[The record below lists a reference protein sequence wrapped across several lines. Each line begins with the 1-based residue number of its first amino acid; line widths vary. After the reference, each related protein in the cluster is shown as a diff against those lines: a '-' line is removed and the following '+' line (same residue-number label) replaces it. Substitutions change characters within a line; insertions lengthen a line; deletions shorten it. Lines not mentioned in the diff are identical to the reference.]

1 MKLSKLLT
9 VLIALT
15 LCGALSM
22 LFSSSPAEPTTKTSR
37 KKPALSGKV
46 NINTAT
52 LEELELL
59 PRIGT
64 KTAQSIIEYRTQNGL
79 FEKVE
84 DLTKVRG
91 IGEKT
96 VEELQHVIVL
106 KGMTTLETTP

>member
-9 VLIALT
+9 VLIALA
-15 LCGALSM
+15 LCGTLSM
-22 LFSSSPAEPTTKTSR
+22 LLSSSPAEQTTNTSR
-37 KKPALSGKV
+37 KKSVLSGKV

-52 LEELELL
+52 LEQLEML

-79 FEKVE
+79 FEKAD

-96 VEELQHVIVL
+96 VEELQNFIIL
-106 KGMTTLETTP
+106 KGPTTLKTTP

>member
-1 MKLSKLLT
+1 MLL
-9 VLIALT
+9 
-15 LCGALSM
+15 
-22 LFSSSPAEPTTKTSR
+22 SSSPAEQTTKTPR
-37 KKPALSGKV
+37 KKPARSGKV

-52 LEELELL
+52 LQQLEVL

-79 FEKVE
+79 FEKAD

-96 VEELQHVIVL
+96 VEELQNFIIL
-106 KGMTTLETTP
+106 KGPTTLKNTP

>member
-15 LCGALSM
+15 LCGALS
-22 LFSSSPAEPTTKTSR
+22 LLLSSSPAEQTTTPSR

-52 LEELELL
+52 LEQLEML

-64 KTAQSIIEYRTQNGL
+64 KTAQSIIEYRTQNEL
-79 FEKVE
+79 FEKAE

-96 VEELQHVIVL
+96 VEELQKFIIL
-106 KGMTTLETTP
+106 QGTTTLKNTP